1 MLSFRHKLDSAIR
14 NFLSDSLKDNICDK
28 LTSHCSIN
36 HVSDSLSCE
45 DVILSILQMLHDS
58 SSSETV
64 QLDSHNIAHTATA
77 NASFQTDML
86 HVGFNNH
93 SFQFNEKRTP
103 HSKSCKLFVPFLVSI
118 VVWILYF

>member
-14 NFLSDSLKDNICDK
+14 NFLSDILKDNICDK

-64 QLDSHNIAHTATA
+64 QLDSHNIAHTAAA
-77 NASFQTDML
+77 NASFQTDKL

-93 SFQFNEKRTP
+93 SFQFNEKRT